1 MSSDTKRAVCQI
13 AIAMFFLIGL
23 AFTAEALAQGGAA
36 AEAAEVQGPKNVLDL
51 IMAGGYVM
59 FPLGLCSV
67 LALGVAVERF
77 ISLTRNKLIPR
88 EFSEGLK
95 ESFVGGRKD
104 FGSALEYCEQTP
116 CPLSNIFKA
125 GISRAPQGDEAMEKA
140 IEDAGV
146 REVNKMKRSLKPLSV
161 IARVAP
167 LLGLL
172 GTVYGMISAF
182 QSASSMGVGKADRL
196 ATGIYEALVTTATGL
211 TLAIPVVIVYEIL
224 CHRVDAIVDHMDD
237 EAIEFLEYTAY
248 GKGDA
253 PAAQV
258 APIPVETTTGDQQE

>member
-1 MSSDTKRAVCQI
+1 MSSDTKKAACQM
-13 AIAMFFLIGL
+13 AIAMVFLVGL
-23 AFTAEALAQGGAA
+23 AFTADSLAQDAGTPAGAKVKA
-36 AEAAEVQGPKNVLDL
+36 KKAAEVQGPQNVLDL

-59 FPLGLCSV
+59 IPIGLCSV
-67 LALGVAVERF
+67 LALAVAVERF
-77 ISLTRNKLIPR
+77 ISLTRDKLIPS
-88 EFSEGLK
+88 EFSEALRG
-95 ESFVGGRKD
+95 SFSGGRKD
-104 FGSALEYCEQTP
+104 YRAAMEYCDQSP
-116 CPLSNIFKA
+116 CPISNIFKA

-140 IEDAGV
+140 IEDAGA

-196 ATGIYEALVTTATGL
+196 ATGIYEALVTTASGL

-224 CHRVDAIVDHMDD
+224 CHRVDSIVDHMDD
-237 EAIEFLEYTAY
+237 QAIEFLEYTAY
-248 GKGDA
+248 GQSDS
-253 PAAQV
+253 QTD
-258 APIPVETTTGDQQE
+258 E